1 MQATWQALQPMHWL
15 TSISLATWPVCAP
28 RACGAGVVV
37 AERRTMSS
45 DCNAMVRLLCLFDLD
60 QDALG
65 FGRLRIAVADRVGQR
80 VGDVARLHGTDETP
94 VDRHADL
101 VHRLAFDLQRLDP
114 LGHHGHR
121 LDVPAPGA
129 DPHPRSEAHT
139 SELQSQRSNTYAVFC
154 LT

>member
-15 TSISLATWPVCAP
+15 TSISLASWPVCAP

-45 DCNAMVRLLCLFDLD
+45 DCSAMVRLLCLLDLD

-65 FGRLRIAVADRVGQR
+65 FGRLRVAVADRVGQR
-80 VGDVARLHGTDETP
+80 VGQVSRLGRAEEPP

-101 VHRLAFDLQRLDP
+101 
-114 LGHHGHR
+114 
-121 LDVPAPGA
+121 
-129 DPHPRSEAHT
+129 
-139 SELQSQRSNTYAVFC
+139 
-154 LT
+154 